1 MEWSIRFAYPIVLYV
16 GVPLFFGALIY
27 RIWFWRPTTYRFSL
41 TSYIMDHTTVPSTL
55 FFNIPVWL
63 RGITL
68 GGLLL
73 LTARPQLVDRHSK
86 VNVEGIDIMMVLDV
100 SGSMQLFDD
109 INDPRTRIDVAKEEA
124 INFIKKRD
132 NDPIGIVLFGN
143 QALSRCPLTLDKNM
157 LVQLIDETSLGL
169 IDPDGTMLSRGLVMA
184 LNRLKKSTAASKII
198 IMLTDGEPTPG
209 DLDPNIAI
217 QLAQKYHVK
226 MYTIGI
232 GNEDGAYFRHPIFGV
247 QMVPSGLNKNLLY
260 ALAEKTGG
268 KFFEARKPADLATIY
283 ATIDALEKT
292 QYETDVYHN
301 YYDIFM
307 PFLWILVGLV
317 YLGIAIR
324 SFVGRFS

>member
-1 MEWSIRFAYPIVLYV
+1 
-16 GVPLFFGALIY
+16 
-27 RIWFWRPTTYRFSL
+27 
-41 TSYIMDHTTVPSTL
+41 MDHTTVPSTL

>member
-1 MEWSIRFAYPIVLYV
+1 
-16 GVPLFFGALIY
+16 
-27 RIWFWRPTTYRFSL
+27 
-41 TSYIMDHTTVPSTL
+41 MDHTTVPSRL

-86 VNVEGIDIMMVLDV
+86 INVEGIDIMMVLDV

-124 INFIKKRD
+124 VNFIKKRD

-232 GNEDGAYFRHPIFGV
+232 GNEEGAYFRHPIFGV